1 MTLQHEHDDLRLV
14 AETAAT
20 EALRRLCAN
29 PDAIVPEYLTT
40 KQLAQYLGVTATTLE
55 MWRGAGKGPSHTR
68 IGRWVRYRRADVDG
82 WMAANRIMT
91 REAL

>member
-1 MTLQHEHDDLRLV
+1 MPHQLDSEDLRAV
-14 AETAAT
+14 ANAAAA

-40 KQLAQYLGVTATTLE
+40 KQLALYLGVTAPTLE
-55 MWRGAGKGPSHTR
+55 MWRSASKGPPHTR

-82 WMAANRIMT
+82 WMAENRIVT